1 MRPYVQL
8 SNDERLR
15 IEESLAEGL
24 KASQIARNLKRH
36 PSTIFRE
43 IRRNSMPR
51 HYSARCARDE
61 ARKRQTNTNAAK
73 VTPELW
79 SEIGASL
86 KSTLSPEQ
94 IAGRMRLERFDGV
107 CMQTIYNHV
116 RKKSGTSNFYR
127 LCLRRKGKPYKR
139 KVRIEAENKGF
150 FRIHDL
156 PAEALT
162 RRKPGYWEGDLV
174 EGKMGTGQIAT
185 FVERHSRYLLAAKLE
200 RKLVTQFNAAAR
212 DLFADIDNERLRGI
226 IYDRGTE
233 MSGYRDLQQV
243 LNCGIYFCD
252 PGSPWQRGTNEN
264 TNGLLRES
272 FPKGTDFRRIDQEQ
286 VDAALKL
293 LNNRPRK
300 RLNYR
305 TPAEVYFQSPIALR
319 FGM

>member
-8 SNDERLR
+8 SNEERLC
-15 IEESLAEGL
+15 IEESLRQGRHAGR
-24 KASQIARNLKRH
+24 IARDLKRH
-36 PSTIFRE
+36 PSTIYRE

-51 HYSARCARDE
+51 HYSARCAKDA
-61 ARKRQTNTNAAK
+61 ARRRQTNTNAAK

-79 SEIGASL
+79 SQIGASL

-94 IAGRMRLERFDGV
+94 IAGRMRLERFGGV
-107 CMQTIYNHV
+107 CMQTIYNHI
-116 RKKSGTSNFYR
+116 RKKSATSNFYR

-139 KVRIEAENKGF
+139 TVRIEAENKGF
-150 FRIHDL
+150 LRIHDL

-174 EGKMGTGQIAT
+174 EGKIGTGQIAT
-185 FVERHSRYLLAAKLE
+185 FVERHSRYTKAAKIE
-200 RKLVTQFNAAAR
+200 RKLVEQFNAAAR
-212 DLFADIDNERLRGI
+212 DLFADVDNSLLRGV

-243 LNCGIYFCD
+243 LNCGVYFCD

-264 TNGLLRES
+264 TNGLLREP
-272 FPKGTDFRRIDQEQ
+272 FPKGTDFREIDQEQ
-286 VDAALKL
+286 VDAALEL

-300 RLNYR
+300 RLNFR
-305 TPAEVYFQSPIALR
+305 TPAEVYFRRSIALR

>member
-1 MRPYVQL
+1 MRPYDQL
-8 SNDERLR
+8 SHKERLC
-15 IEESLAEGL
+15 IEESLQNGIKAGKIAE
-24 KASQIARNLKRH
+24 ILKRH
-36 PSTIFRE
+36 PSTIYRE

-51 HYSARCARDE
+51 HYRARCAQD
-61 ARKRQTNTNAAK
+61 AVQKHQANTNAARM
-73 VTPELW
+73 TPELW
-79 SEIGASL
+79 SRIGQEL
-86 KSTLSPEQ
+86 KATLSPEQ
-94 IAGRMRLERFDGV
+94 IAGRMQLERFDGV
-107 CMQTIYNHV
+107 CTQTIYNHV
-116 RKKSGTSNFYR
+116 RVKSGISNFYR

-150 FRIHDL
+150 LRIHDL

-174 EGKMGTGQIAT
+174 EGKIGTGHIAT

-200 RKLVTQFNAAAR
+200 RKLVTQFNAAVR
-212 DLFADIDNERLRGI
+212 DLFADVDNSMLRGV

-243 LNCGIYFCD
+243 LNCGVYFCD

-286 VDAALKL
+286 VDAALTL

-300 RLNYR
+300 RLNFR
-305 TPAEVYFQSPIALR
+305 TPAEVYFRRPVALR